1 MRMRKILPFILLLTS
16 LTGAGCFKKK
26 PEPVAVPQPK
36 PASANPSVVA
46 FGTSQTG
53 DAAINAE
60 LDAILKNF
68 RSVKSF
74 RMRFSYST
82 PQGLL
87 TSTLEYL
94 RPNRFRGIMQ
104 IANQPATEVIVVDQ
118 SLYMR
123 PTGGRWVDLSG
134 TESAKAV
141 GSSLQSAL
149 SGNASLDNIGVDPNA
164 VVKKTRDDGR
174 QCDLYKASV
183 KSQDGTPAALEICA
197 AGQLPKFVTITTQ
210 QGPFTFEYYDYNTLF
225 LIEKPM

>member
-1 MRMRKILPFILLLTS
+1 MRKLLLLALVLTS
-16 LTGAGCFKKK
+16 LTGAGCSKKK
-26 PEPVAVPQPK
+26 PEPAPAPQPK
-36 PASANPSVVA
+36 PASANPAVVA
-46 FGTSQTG
+46 FGTTQTG

-68 RSVKSF
+68 RQVKSF

-94 RPNRFRGIMQ
+94 RPNRFRGLMQ
-104 IANQPATEVIVVDQ
+104 VASQPSTEVIVVDQ

-123 PTGGRWVDLSG
+123 PTGGKWVNLSG

-141 GSSLQSAL
+141 GASLQNAL
-149 SGNASLDNIGVDPNA
+149 SGSASLDKIGVDPNA
-164 VVKKTRDDGR
+164 IVKKTRDDGR
-174 QCDLYKASV
+174 KCDLYKSSV
-183 KSQDGTPAALEICA
+183 KSQDGTPGELEICA
-197 AGQLPKFVTITTQ
+197 DNQLPKFVTMTTQ